1 MCCSLPHCESS
12 VTPSCSPETRE
23 SLGGNKG
30 VLPSRSHLKLP
41 LLHPCLI
48 ELEKE
53 SGWLDPSPTAYSWR
67 ASQVGTVDLGFWQQS
82 VKKKKNPLVL
92 SVEEQTEA
100 STTSAGTIEAALRS
114 ALHVFIVTPVVP
126 QPPLLSGL
134 DARWPHSRPVGP
146 WADFIPWGGPG
157 APARTWMACSQ
168 QRVNEDFGS
177 RTSYKQEVLKQIEC
191 FHFGGFLSFSS

>member
-82 VKKKKNPLVL
+82 VKKKKKPSCFVCWRTDRGVDHFCWNYWGG
-92 SVEEQTEA
+92 TEVSLACLHRHPCGASA
-100 STTSAGTIEAALRS
+100 STAFGTGRQVASLQACGS
-114 ALHVFIVTPVVP
+114 
-126 QPPLLSGL
+126 LSWLYSMGW
-134 DARWPHSRPVGP
+134 ARGP
-146 WADFIPWGGPG
+146 
-157 APARTWMACSQ
+157 C
-168 QRVNEDFGS
+168 
-177 RTSYKQEVLKQIEC
+177 
-191 FHFGGFLSFSS
+191 